1 MVGIDEFNPSEDDV
15 DQLQQKALN
24 KVQTLNIG
32 I

>member
-1 MVGIDEFNPSEDDV
+1 MVESEFNPSEDDV
-15 DQLQQKALN
+15 DQLQQKAWN